1 MRHFVLIFLLIFSL
15 KTSAQEY
22 FKLSVTDFQGTPDAK
37 VSFLAYTQ
45 WRLNYRF
52 NIKVLNETYTPEF
65 MVVLKLDKEA
75 SWIKT
80 NEIKKDRLAYVL
92 NHEQGH
98 FKIGAIAKKEL
109 LQQFK
114 AFTYSK
120 NYKAEADSIFQK
132 LAMKYK
138 SIEQQYDKEIHAAK
152 DEQQQKKWHAYLE
165 ESFNQNFT
173 ADVNLINK
181 Q

>member
-1 MRHFVLIFLLIFSL
+1 MIDLVL
-15 KTSAQEY
+15 QEY
-22 FKLSVTDFQGTPDAK
+22 FKLSITDFQGTPDAK
-37 VSFLAYTQ
+37 VSFLAHTQ

-65 MVVLKLDKEA
+65 IVVLKLDKEA

-80 NEIKKDRLAYVL
+80 NEIKKERLAYIL

-98 FKIGAIAKKEL
+98 FKIDAIAKKEL
-109 LQQFK
+109 LKQFQ

-132 LAMKYK
+132 VVMKYK
-138 SIEQQYDKEIHAAK
+138 TIEHQYDKEIHAAK
-152 DEQQQKKWHAYLE
+152 DTVLQQKWDAYFE
-165 ESFNQNFT
+165 QSYRNDFA
-173 ADVNLINK
+173 ADLNP
-181 Q
+181 

>member
-1 MRHFVLIFLLIFSL
+1 MRHSILIFLLIFSL

-22 FKLSVTDFQGTPDAK
+22 FKLSITDFQGTPDAK

-52 NIKVLNETYTPEF
+52 NITVLNKTYTPEF
-65 MVVLKLDKEA
+65 KVVLMLDKDA

-80 NEIKKDRLAYVL
+80 NEIKKERLAYVL

-109 LQQFK
+109 LQQFQ

-132 LAMKYK
+132 VVTKYK
-138 SIEQQYDKEIHAAK
+138 TIEQQYDKEIHAAK
-152 DEQQQKKWHAYLE
+152 DTVQQYKWDAYLE
-165 ESFNQNFT
+165 ESFHKKFVT
-173 ADVNLINK
+173 DVR
-181 Q
+181 